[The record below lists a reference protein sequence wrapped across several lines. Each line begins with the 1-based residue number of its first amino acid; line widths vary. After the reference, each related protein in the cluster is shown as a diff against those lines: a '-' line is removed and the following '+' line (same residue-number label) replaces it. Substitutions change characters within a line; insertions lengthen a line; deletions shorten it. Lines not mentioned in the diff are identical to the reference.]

1 MTALAAVAE
10 ARRRTRKRPPGRHLS
25 VLGWVAAAA
34 LAVVALLAVF
44 GPLLVTVDP
53 NAVDLGNAFA
63 GPSGDHLLGQDAS
76 GRDLFSR
83 LLSGARSSLIG
94 PLVVVIVSTMLGTGL
109 ALTAVW
115 IGGWFDTAV
124 ARVIDAVFAFP
135 GLLLAILATAI
146 FGTGLQAAVI
156 ALSIS
161 YTPYIARIVRG
172 AALRERSLPY
182 IAALRVQ
189 GLRGTT
195 ISLRHILPNIA
206 GLIFANATLSFGFA
220 LIDLAA
226 LSFIGL
232 GVQAPTADWGAM
244 VGSGM
249 AGILQL
255 EPQEALWASLLIVIT
270 VAAAN
275 SLGDELVKRS
285 EARA

>member
-1 MTALAAVAE
+1 MTALAVVAE
-10 ARRRTRKRPPGRHLS
+10 ARRRTRRRPRGKHLS
-25 VLGWVAAAA
+25 VLGWVAAVV

-63 GPSGDHLLGQDAS
+63 DPSAGHPLGQDAS

-83 LLSGARSSLIG
+83 LLSGARTSLVG
-94 PLVVVIVSTMLGTGL
+94 PLLVVVVSTLLGTGL
-109 ALTAVW
+109 ALAAVW
-115 IGGWFDTAV
+115 VGGWFDTAV
-124 ARVIDAVFAFP
+124 ARVVDAVFAFP
-135 GLLLAILATAI
+135 GLLLAILATSI
-146 FGTGLQAAVI
+146 FGTGLQAAII

-189 GLRGTT
+189 GLRGTA

-244 VGSGM
+244 VGTGM
-249 AGILQL
+249 AGIQQL

>member
-1 MTALAAVAE
+1 MTALAAIAE
-10 ARRRTRKRPPGRHLS
+10 ARRRTRKRPKARGLS
-25 VLGWVAAAA
+25 IVGWCAAAA
-34 LAVVALLAVF
+34 LAVVILLAIF
-44 GPLLVTVDP
+44 GPFLVTVDP
-53 NAVDLGNAFA
+53 NTVDLSGAYS
-63 GPSGDHLLGQDAS
+63 GPSPEHLLGQDAS

-83 LLSGARSSLIG
+83 LLSGARTSLVG
-94 PLVVVIVSTMLGTGL
+94 PFLVVVASTALGTAL
-109 ALTAVW
+109 ALSAVW
-115 IGGWFDTAV
+115 IGGWFDSAV
-124 ARVIDAVFAFP
+124 ARLIDAVFAFP

-182 IAALRVQ
+182 VAALRVQ
-189 GLRGTT
+189 GLRGTS

-206 GLIFANATLSFGFA
+206 GLISANATLSFGFA

-285 EARA
+285 ENRS

>member
-1 MTALAAVAE
+1 MTALAAIAE
-10 ARRRTRKRPPGRHLS
+10 ARRRTRKRPLGRHLS
-25 VLGWVAAAA
+25 IVGWSAAAA
-34 LAVVALLAVF
+34 LAVVALLAIL

-53 NAVDLGNAFA
+53 NAVDLSGAYS
-63 GPSGDHLLGQDAS
+63 GPSPEHLLGQDAS

-83 LLSGARSSLIG
+83 LLSGAGTSLVG
-94 PLVVVIVSTMLGTGL
+94 PLLVVIASTVLGTAL
-109 ALTAVW
+109 ALSAVW
-115 IGGWFDTAV
+115 IGGWFDSAI

-135 GLLLAILATAI
+135 GLLLAILATSI

-182 IAALRVQ
+182 VAALRVQ
-189 GLRGTT
+189 GLRGTS

-206 GLIFANATLSFGFA
+206 GLISANATLSFGFA

-244 VGSGM
+244 IGSGM

-285 EARA
+285 ENRS